1 MRVRKLP
8 AYSDVDSGFMAVSSR
23 RKRSIGR
30 KADGELEE
38 RWPMDQLR

>member
-1 MRVRKLP
+1 MRVKRLS
-8 AYSDVDSGFMAVSSR
+8 AYSHVDSGFIAVHSR